1 MKGVRRIEPLFQTEK
16 QISFEKDF
24 LSGWEH
30 YDVWEEIEVGRTYQG
45 ANEYLVKQEDL
56 LYYHQTMGETD
67 PLLVDPE
74 YAEECSPTGNVVAH
88 PLFLVSMLFYCLGSK
103 GPGTWLRTPGSMNPF
118 QDVELREPI
127 LVGDRIRLSLT
138 TVDRFVR
145 RGKHYI
151 TNLNEFVASGDQV
164 KVRAWGTLIVP
175 PTRKEIQKFINA

>member
-1 MKGVRRIEPLFQTEK
+1 
-16 QISFEKDF
+16 
-24 LSGWEH
+24 
-30 YDVWEEIEVGRTYQG
+30 
-45 ANEYLVKQEDL
+45 
-56 LYYHQTMGETD
+56 
-67 PLLVDPE
+67 
-74 YAEECSPTGNVVAH
+74 
-88 PLFLVSMLFYCLGSK
+88 
-103 GPGTWLRTPGSMNPF
+103 MNPF